1 MAVEVKCLCLS
12 WAVAAPKA
20 FWAMGSYRFKYLRKK
35 ADIPIA
41 NIDADSFY
49 ILVSVHSARFSRLSS
64 QPLEVQ
70 CGNFARSEFQPP

>member
-41 NIDADSFY
+41 NIDADSFN
-49 ILVSVHSARFSRLSS
+49 ILVTV
-64 QPLEVQ
+64 
-70 CGNFARSEFQPP
+70 N